1 MSELEDNFD
10 EFLRQKVQ
18 ESHFEYD
25 ESHWLKAEQM
35 IAGNEPKKKT
45 FWLGFG
51 IGVLSLSIVAG
62 ITSLVFLKSDK
73 AETASMPKYLSE
85 TTPVVKSAQVV
96 QDLPVTAAT
105 QTAVVHNKVSATR
118 KADAVVT
125 AASFAKGNT
134 QQRNYLAANTLKANQ
149 VNALHAVP
157 QQAANNHLQLNALNS
172 TSSDAT
178 NKAEQNIDHYGN
190 QNRVQAE
197 AVELLDEKT
206 ITIGTPIVIDSRNEK
221 AVDEE
226 SNKGSNK
233 DIDVNIATACEHQNK
248 NEWMFS
254 ALAGVS
260 DSRGFEGNTAS
271 DSRIGFG
278 YFGGCRL
285 AYKLD
290 KNWFVGVQPLFYSR
304 GAINTSIET
313 EKTDYAFGAQ
323 ADQFVVKNKA
333 LMFIEMPV
341 TIGYRVLRH
350 QISVGAGVE
359 YLANVKSDVKEFG
372 TINYKSNQ
380 WGYTDG
386 FNRVG
391 TIATFNYAF
400 NLYQEFW
407 ITLMIQ
413 KGFTDFTKAGYFT
426 NNSVDKNSNLRIGLQ
441 YQFSNQKKKLK

>member
-10 EFLRQKVQ
+10 EFLRQKVE

-25 ESHWLKAEQM
+25 ESHWLKAEKM
-35 IAGNEPKKKT
+35 IASNQPQKKT

-73 AETASMPKYLSE
+73 AETASTPKYLSE
-85 TTPVVKSAQVV
+85 TIPAVKSAQVV
-96 QDLPVTAAT
+96 QDLPVTAAP
-105 QTAVVHNKVSATR
+105 QTAVVQKKVSATR
-118 KADAVVT
+118 KADAVIT
-125 AASFAKGNT
+125 AASFAKGNA

-149 VNALHAVP
+149 VNAWHAVP

-172 TSSDAT
+172 TSSESA

-190 QNRVQAE
+190 QNMVKAE

-206 ITIGTPIVIDSRNEK
+206 ITIGTPIVIDSRDEK
-221 AVDEE
+221 AVDEQ
-226 SNKGSNK
+226 SIKGSNK
-233 DIDVNIATACEHQNK
+233 DIDVNIANACEHQNK

-372 TINYKSNQ
+372 TSNYKSNQ

-400 NLYQEFW
+400 NLYKEFW

-426 NNSVDKNSNLRIGLQ
+426 NNSVDKNFNLRIGVQ
-441 YQFSNQKKKLK
+441 YQISNQKKKIK

>member
-62 ITSLVFLKSDK
+62 IASLVFLKSNK
-73 AETASMPKYLSE
+73 AETALMPKYLSE

-96 QDLPVTAAT
+96 QDLPVTAAP

-118 KADAVVT
+118 EADAVVT
-125 AASFAKGNT
+125 AASFAKGNA

-157 QQAANNHLQLNALNS
+157 QQAANNHLQLNAPNN

-178 NKAEQNIDHYGN
+178 NKAEQNIDQYGN

-248 NEWMFS
+248 KEWMFGV
-254 ALAGVS
+254 LAGVS
-260 DSRGFEGNTAS
+260 DSRGFEGNMAS

-333 LMFIEMPV
+333 LIFVEMPV

-372 TINYKSNQ
+372 TSNYKSNQ